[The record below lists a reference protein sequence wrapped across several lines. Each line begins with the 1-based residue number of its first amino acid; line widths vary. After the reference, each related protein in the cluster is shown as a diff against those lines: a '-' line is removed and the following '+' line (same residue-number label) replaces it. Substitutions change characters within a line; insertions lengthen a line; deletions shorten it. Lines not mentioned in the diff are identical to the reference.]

1 MPAPNPRA
9 VLALGL
15 FLTAIAAYAAA
26 PAESITQRAALAAIT
41 PRSPF
46 LEPSA
51 GRRWFRGNTHTHTVN
66 SDGDSTADEVVRW
79 YREQKTYQFLVLTD
93 HNFLTSVDGLNAL
106 HGADSKFLVIRGEE
120 ISDKF
125 GDKPLHIN
133 GLDLKS
139 LVTPQGGSSVSDI
152 LTRNVAAIRK
162 AEGIPH
168 INHPNFM
175 WAITGADL
183 KQVKNNTLFEVFN
196 GHPTVNNAGG
206 GGVPGLEELWDDI
219 LTSGQEIYGIAVDDA
234 HVFKRPWDAAAA
246 RPGQGWVVVRSATLD
261 PRAVVTALDRGEF
274 YASNGVALDDVAV
287 TKEGLTVTI
296 KEAPTTKYR
305 TQFVGRGG
313 KVLKEVI
320 ANPAVYTFTGDETY
334 VRARVLDSNGK
345 TAWVQPV
352 FLSGATSSR

>member
-1 MPAPNPRA
+1 MPAPNSRA

-15 FLTAIAAYAAA
+15 LLTAVVTYAGVPAANVN
-26 PAESITQRAALAAIT
+26 

-46 LEPSA
+46 LESST
-51 GRRWFRGNTHTHTVN
+51 GRRWLKGNTHTHTLN
-66 SDGDSTADEVVRW
+66 SDGDSTPDEVVQW
-79 YREQKTYQFLVLTD
+79 YREQRTYQFLVLTD

-120 ISDKF
+120 VSDTFDK
-125 GDKPLHIN
+125 KPLHIN

-139 LVTPQGGSSVSDI
+139 LVKPQGGSSVSDV
-152 LTRNVAAIRK
+152 LSRNAAAIRQ

-183 KQVKNNTLFEVFN
+183 KQVKNNTLFEIFN
-196 GHPTVNNAGG
+196 GHPTVNNIGG
-206 GGVPGLEELWDDI
+206 GGVPGLEEIWDDI

-234 HVFKRPWDAAAA
+234 HVFKRPWDTAAA
-246 RPGQGWVVVRSATLD
+246 RPGQGWVVVRAPALD
-261 PRAVVTALDRGEF
+261 ARAVVSALDRGEF
-274 YASNGVALDDVAV
+274 YASNGVVLDDVAV
-287 TKEGLTVTI
+287 TKESLSVRI
-296 KEAPTTKYR
+296 KEAETTKYR

-320 ANPAVYTFTGDETY
+320 ANPAVYTFTGDEMY

-352 FLSGATSSR
+352 FLSSGATSSR

>member
-1 MPAPNPRA
+1 MPAPNSRA
-9 VLALGL
+9 VLALAL
-15 FLTAIAAYAAA
+15 LLTAIVTYAGVPAANVN
-26 PAESITQRAALAAIT
+26 

-46 LEPSA
+46 LEPTA
-51 GRRWFRGNTHTHTVN
+51 GRKWFKGNTHTHTVN
-66 SDGDSTADEVVRW
+66 SDGDSTPDEVVRW
-79 YREQKTYQFLVLTD
+79 YRDTKSYQFLVLTD
-93 HNFLTSVDGLNAL
+93 HNFLTSVDGLNAV

-125 GDKPLHIN
+125 GEKPLHIN
-133 GLDLKS
+133 GMDLKS

-168 INHPNFM
+168 INHPNFQ

-183 KQVKNNTLFEVFN
+183 KQVKNNTLFEIFN
-196 GHPTVNNAGG
+196 GHPTVNNMGG
-206 GGVPGLEELWDDI
+206 GGVPGLEEIWDDI

-234 HVFKRPWDAAAA
+234 HVFKRPWDPTAA
-246 RPGQGWVVVRSATLD
+246 RPGQGWVVVRSNALE
-261 PRAVVTALDRGEF
+261 PRAIVSALDRGEF
-274 YASNGVALDDVAV
+274 YASNGVVLDDVAV
-287 TKEGLTVTI
+287 TKESLTVTI

-305 TQFVGRGG
+305 TQFVGRSG
-313 KVLKEVI
+313 KVVKEVI
-320 ANPAVYTFTGDETY
+320 ANPAVYTFTGDEMY

-352 FLSGATSSR
+352 FLSAPGSSATSSR

>member
-1 MPAPNPRA
+1 MSVPASRA
-9 VLALGL
+9 ALALAL
-15 FLTAIAAYAAA
+15 LLTAIVAFAAA
-26 PAESITQRAALAAIT
+26 PAADVN

-51 GRRWFRGNTHTHTVN
+51 GRRWLKGNTHTHTVN
-66 SDGDSTADEVVRW
+66 SDGDSTPDEVVRW

-93 HNFLTSVDGLNAL
+93 HNFLTSVDGLNAV
-106 HGADSKFLVIRGEE
+106 HGADTKFLVIRGEE

-133 GLDLKS
+133 GLDVKS

-168 INHPNFM
+168 INHPNFI

-196 GHPTVNNAGG
+196 GHPTVNNVGG

-234 HVFKRPWDAAAA
+234 HVFKRPFDATAA
-246 RPGQGWVVVRSATLD
+246 RPGQGWVVVRAPALD
-261 PRAVVTALDRGEF
+261 ARAVVSALDRGEF
-274 YASNGVALDDVAV
+274 YASNGVVLDDVAV
-287 TKEGLTVTI
+287 TKQNLTVTI

-313 KVLKEVI
+313 KVVAEVI
-320 ANPAVYTFTGDETY
+320 ANPAVYTFTGDEMY

-352 FLSGATSSR
+352 FLSGASSSR